1 MPRYFAVV
9 FDSPFGGVIVN
20 FPDFPECVAFAPTS
34 ALSRDAAARALG
46 DFINH
51 LRATSETIPQPSPH
65 ELLLLDPQNIGC
77 ELILVEALTPTTTA
91 FPSRAG

>member
-20 FPDFPECVAFAPTS
+20 FPDFPECVAFAPS
-34 ALSRDAAARALG
+34 SELSRAAAAQALG

-51 LRATSETIPQPSPH
+51 LRAMNQTIPQPSPL
-65 ELLLLDPQNIGC
+65 ELLRLDPQNIGC
-77 ELILVEALTPTTTA
+77 ELILVEARTPATIGS
-91 FPSRAG
+91 PSHAS